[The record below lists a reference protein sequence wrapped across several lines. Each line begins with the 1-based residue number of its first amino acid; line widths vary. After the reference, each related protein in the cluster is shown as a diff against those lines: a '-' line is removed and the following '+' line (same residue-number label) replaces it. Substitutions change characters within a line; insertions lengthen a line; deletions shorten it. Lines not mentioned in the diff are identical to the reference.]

1 VTTTAA
7 DSKRD
12 ARAAPK
18 TGVSV
23 TLLCASSSQK
33 NVSWAAS
40 KFAGMTVAID
50 DDTFA
55 SLVEPLRRELTAHCY
70 RMSGS
75 VHEAEDL
82 VQETYL
88 RAWKGFHNFEN
99 RSSLRTWMYRIAT
112 NVCLTALDGRN
123 RRPMPTGFGQPSS
136 DPYSPLESRPEITWL
151 EPVPDSVVWGGPAD
165 DPAAEVVD
173 RESVRLAFIAALQH
187 LTPPQRAILILRDV
201 LAWQASEVAGLLN
214 MSTAAVN
221 SSLQRARAQVH
232 KLDPE
237 SPDEPIGN
245 EHAKELL
252 ADYLAAFEN
261 YDVKRIVELLAED
274 AVWEMPPYLGW
285 YQGSAAIGHLIET
298 HCPAEAAGDQVMVPT
313 SANGQPAFALYMK
326 EPDGLHHAFQ
336 IQVLTLSGKGVSRVS
351 TFFDLALFEQFGL
364 PEVLGN
370 DQTVTAAPKSGA

>member
-1 VTTTAA
+1 VRAGA
-7 DSKRD
+7 QFLCRGVDDGGGNPANIAQGKR
-12 ARAAPK
+12 AIEYSAMREQLK
-18 TGVSV
+18 ESSEV
-23 TLLCASSSQK
+23 ASRFP
-33 NVSWAAS
+33 N
-40 KFAGMTVAID
+40 MTVAVD
-50 DDTFA
+50 DDVFA
-55 SLVEPLRRELTAHCY
+55 SLVEPLRRELTVHCY

-75 VHEAEDL
+75 VHDAEDL

-88 RAWKGFHNFEN
+88 RAWRGFRDFEN
-99 RSSLRTWMYRIAT
+99 RSSVRTWMYRIAT
-112 NVCLTALDGRN
+112 NVCLTALDGRD
-123 RRPMPTGFGQPSS
+123 RRPMPTGLGQPSS
-136 DPYSPLESRPEITWL
+136 DPYDSLEFRPEVRWL
-151 EPVPDSVVWGGPAD
+151 EPMPDAVLWGGSAD

-201 LAWQASEVAGLLN
+201 LAWKASEVAELLN

-237 SPDEPIGN
+237 DPRTPLDD

-252 ADYLAAFEN
+252 ADYVAAFEN

-285 YQGSAAIGHLIET
+285 YKGPTAIGHLIET
-298 HCPAEAAGDQVMVPT
+298 HCPAQAPGDQVMVPT

-326 EPDGLHHAFQ
+326 EEDGMHHAFQ
-336 IQVLTLSGKGVSRVS
+336 IQVLTMGGEGVAHVS
-351 TFFDLALFEQFGL
+351 TFFDTSLFEQFGL
-364 PEVLGN
+364 PEVI
-370 DQTVTAAPKSGA
+370 AR